1 MVMLT
6 PNVAK
11 RLMELHEAQQ
21 GHIVV
26 AVLPSQLE
34 RKKRIV
40 FEWKAPDCGSQ
51 CRLMLYPDMKSD
63 VLFLFNEIK
72 NSSIESMLSYFS
84 LYISISIT
92 PLKYNVNKIFHI

>member
-26 AVLPSQLE
+26 AVLPSQME
-34 RKKRIV
+34 RKQRIV
-40 FEWKAPDCGSQ
+40 LEWKAPDCGSQ

-72 NSSIESMLSYFS
+72 THRLNPCYLISR
-84 LYISISIT
+84 YIFPFPSR
-92 PLKYNVNKIFHI
+92 H